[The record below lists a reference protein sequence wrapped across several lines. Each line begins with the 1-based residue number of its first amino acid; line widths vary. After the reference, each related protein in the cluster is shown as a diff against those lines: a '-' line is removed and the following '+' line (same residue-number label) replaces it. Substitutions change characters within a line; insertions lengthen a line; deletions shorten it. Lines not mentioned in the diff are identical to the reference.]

1 MLKHTKAS
9 LTLLHHVNWKKNHI
23 DRFVVLAR
31 RKPEA
36 WKKNH
41 FIASEMSNWQG
52 VLCTHEVKGWAPST
66 ANRHTAWVY
75 IQYIT
80 GVYVC
85 TLYSTLLVYT
95 YVLYTVH
102 YWCIYMYFILKLL
115 VYVYFNLLPSGCL
128 WEGCTRRVFSS
139 ATVGHYILY
148 CITHRTTHAQLLQR
162 SPQRGDA
169 VLLNVS
175 LVVPLGLLP
184 APLHARDLHLGQH
197 VKQVVVVLC
206 PVGEGNTTLCFRLV
220 WEFRSCTYVRTYDGI
235 WWHALWHTVTVS
247 LWCPVLRGGNTLWLR
262 HCDIDRLLLW
272 SVMW

>member
-9 LTLLHHVNWKKNHI
+9 LTLLHHVNWKKDHI

-41 FIASEMSNWQG
+41 FTASEMSNWEG

-66 ANRHTAWVY
+66 ANRHTACVY

-102 YWCIYMYFILKLL
+102 YWCIY
-115 VYVYFNLLPSGCL
+115 
-128 WEGCTRRVFSS
+128 
-139 ATVGHYILY
+139 
-148 CITHRTTHAQLLQR
+148 
-162 SPQRGDA
+162 
-169 VLLNVS
+169 
-175 LVVPLGLLP
+175 
-184 APLHARDLHLGQH
+184 
-197 VKQVVVVLC
+197 
-206 PVGEGNTTLCFRLV
+206 
-220 WEFRSCTYVRTYDGI
+220 TYVLYTEITGVRI
-235 WWHALWHTVTVS
+235 FQLA
-247 LWCPVLRGGNTLWLR
+247 P
-262 HCDIDRLLLW
+262 
-272 SVMW
+272 